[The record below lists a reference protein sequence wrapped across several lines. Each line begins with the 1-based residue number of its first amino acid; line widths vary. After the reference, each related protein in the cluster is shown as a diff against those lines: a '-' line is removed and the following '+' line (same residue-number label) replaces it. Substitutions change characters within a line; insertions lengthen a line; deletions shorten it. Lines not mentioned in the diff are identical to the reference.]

1 MRVAVVTE
9 SFLPQVNGVTNS
21 VLRLLEF
28 FDAYGHQAIVI
39 APESTQPIDSYLGF
53 QVRRTPSLNFR
64 KLIPIAIPNFTIRH
78 FLEGFQPDII
88 HLASPTILGSY
99 VLNVAEELNMP
110 SISIYQTDVG
120 GFARHYGLKLGSE
133 SLQRGLVRIHNK
145 STRTLAPSSS
155 AAQDLINLGATNV
168 HVLPRGVDLNRFNP
182 AHRSEQLRLK
192 WSDRGRKRIVGYMG
206 RVANEKSIEDL
217 SILND
222 DQQIQIVII
231 GDGPAKKK
239 IQNALPG
246 AIFLGQLSG
255 NELAENLASFDI
267 FVHTGRHETFCQ
279 SIQEAL
285 ASGIPVVGP
294 STGGPLDLIIEGVN
308 GHFFRPG
315 NREELK
321 AAVYSIL
328 EGEIDQYEFA
338 ARESVITRDWDSI
351 NRRLYEHYI
360 EVLRIHQ
367 KNIEA
372 QVVA

>member
-1 MRVAVVTE
+1 MLFR
-9 SFLPQVNGVTNS
+9 S
-21 VLRLLEF
+21 VLRS
-28 FDAYGHQAIVI
+28 Q
-39 APESTQPIDSYLGF
+39 
-53 QVRRTPSLNFR
+53 
-64 KLIPIAIPNFTIRH
+64 
-78 FLEGFQPDII
+78 
-88 HLASPTILGSY
+88 
-99 VLNVAEELNMP
+99 
-110 SISIYQTDVG
+110 
-120 GFARHYGLKLGSE
+120 
-133 SLQRGLVRIHNK
+133 
-145 STRTLAPSSS
+145 
-155 AAQDLINLGATNV
+155 
-168 HVLPRGVDLNRFNP
+168 
-182 AHRSEQLRLK
+182 
-192 WSDRGRKRIVGYMG
+192 WSDQGRKRIVGYMG
-206 RVANEKSIEDL
+206 RIANEKSIEDL

-328 EGEIDQYEFA
+328 EGELDQYEFA
-338 ARESVITRDWDSI
+338 ARESVLTRDWDSI

-360 EVLRIHQ
+360 EVLRTHQ
-367 KNIEA
+367 KNMDA